1 MSTHLELLSPVSLGS
16 LALKNRLVM
25 APLTRMRAID
35 GDVPSPLAKT
45 YYSQRAS
52 AGMIITEA
60 TQISPLGKGY
70 PATPGIYS
78 EGANAGLERDCC
90 SSPRQR
96 RFDCFAT
103 LACWPH
109 FPFLIARKRRLACRP
124 FGNSTCR

>member
-16 LALKNRLVM
+16 LALKNRHVM

-52 AGMIITEA
+52 AGLIITEA

-70 PATPGIYS
+70 PSTPGIYS
-78 EGANAGLERDCC
+78 EAQTE
-90 SSPRQR
+90 S
-96 RFDCFAT
+96 
-103 LACWPH
+103 
-109 FPFLIARKRRLACRP
+109 
-124 FGNSTCR
+124 